1 MMPTKIQITGMSCK
15 HCVGAVT
22 KALQQVPGVEQAE
35 VSLEEK
41 QAVVTGTAGPEALLA
56 AIKEEG
62 YAAELI

>member
-1 MMPTKIQITGMSCK
+1 MPTKIQVTGMSCM

-41 QAVVTGTAGPEALLA
+41 QAVVTGIADPEALLA

>member
-1 MMPTKIQITGMSCK
+1 M

-41 QAVVTGTAGPEALLA
+41 QAVVTGIADPEALLA